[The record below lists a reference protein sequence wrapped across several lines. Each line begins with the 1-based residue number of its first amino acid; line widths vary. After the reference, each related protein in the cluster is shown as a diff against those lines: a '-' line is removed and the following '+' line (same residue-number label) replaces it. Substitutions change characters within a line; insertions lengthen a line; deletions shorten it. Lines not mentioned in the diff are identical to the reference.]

1 MVKRQTWVLLA
12 VFAALIGLAFF
23 WTRFQNDRKKSSPT
37 TTPTPAQYIFT
48 MDSATVASLKITDNV
63 SGKTVMVARDVTGQ
77 WMLVDPQ
84 AEYTDVA
91 SVESAVTQLASL
103 KVTSSLP
110 TSDNLAEYGLDQP
123 AYTIV
128 VNVNDGGQL
137 LAQVGSAT
145 ATSSGYYMLV
155 PGGVPQIVAKYGLDA
170 VLKLLLNPPIATPT
184 IAPTVPGATEPTVMT
199 TATLAIPSVTS
210 TPLPASTDTPAPAS
224 TATLAPV
231 TTTPEP
237 QTTSSPQAASP
248 TPLAATPTE
257 TAKP

>member
-12 VFAALIGLAFF
+12 VFAVLIVLAFF
-23 WTRFQNDRKKSSPT
+23 WTRFQNDRKKSNPT

-48 MDSATVASLKITDNV
+48 LDSATVASLKITDNV
-63 SGKTVMVARDVTGQ
+63 NGKSVMVARDVTGQ
-77 WMLVDPQ
+77 WTLVDPQ

-91 SVESAVTQLASL
+91 SVESAVSQLASL
-103 KVTSSLP
+103 RVTSSLP
-110 TSDNLAEYGLDQP
+110 TSNNLAEYGLDQP
-123 AYTIV
+123 AYTIM

-137 LAQVGSAT
+137 LAQVGSTT
-145 ATSSGYYMLV
+145 ATSSGYYVLV

-184 IAPTVPGATEPTVMT
+184 IAPTVPGAIEPAVVT
-199 TATLAIPSVTS
+199 TATLAIPTS
-210 TPLPASTDTPAPAS
+210 TYIPLPAPTDTPAPAS
-224 TATLAPV
+224 TATLPPA
-231 TTTPEP
+231 TSTPEP
-237 QTTSSPQAASP
+237 QATS